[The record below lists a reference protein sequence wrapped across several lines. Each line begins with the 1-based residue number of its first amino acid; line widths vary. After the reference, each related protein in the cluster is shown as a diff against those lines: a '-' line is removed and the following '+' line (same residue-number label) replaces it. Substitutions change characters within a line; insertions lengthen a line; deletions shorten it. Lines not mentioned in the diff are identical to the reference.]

1 MWELISARKG
11 IDRLIIGGNVESF
24 HELANEEAKKKP
36 PLVLPSEWNFHKSI
50 DCYFSHSDSHSL
62 ITYHLSVR

>member
-1 MWELISARKG
+1 MWELISAQKS

-36 PLVLPSEWNFHKSI
+36 A
-50 DCYFSHSDSHSL
+50 
-62 ITYHLSVR
+62 